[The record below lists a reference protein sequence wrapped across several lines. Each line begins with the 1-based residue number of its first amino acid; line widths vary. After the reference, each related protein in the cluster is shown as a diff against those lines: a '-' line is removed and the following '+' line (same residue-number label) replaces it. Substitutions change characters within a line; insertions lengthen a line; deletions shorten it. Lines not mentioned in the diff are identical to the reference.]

1 MTVVLRGWT
10 IFLGKILK
18 WYVWYIRLVYFL
30 SMVFVCEFLLPSMGR
45 PLVSKASCEG
55 LPGEGRGD
63 GGACLTSHYNS
74 VRRFCSLCN
83 SSQSKT
89 FHKSYKQTRSDPGSF
104 SLTRER
110 SLRGSQRVKIVFP
123 QISRF
128 RGTLDKALG
137 DQVSLPL
144 LGILCENLSF

>member
-1 MTVVLRGWT
+1 MFIPYIMLTSKGNSSLRQVIILGQCDAPMVKFQVYLLHNGSFKRVEILFVKNIKVVCM
-10 IFLGKILK
+10 
-18 WYVWYIRLVYFL
+18 WYIRLVYFL
-30 SMVFVCEFLLPSMGR
+30 SMVFVCEFLWPSMGR

-63 GGACLTSHYNS
+63 GGACLTAHYNS

-104 SLTRER
+104 SLTREHN
-110 SLRGSQRVKIVFP
+110 
-123 QISRF
+123 
-128 RGTLDKALG
+128 A
-137 DQVSLPL
+137 
-144 LGILCENLSF
+144 